1 MGTTN
6 QNPGAG
12 DLLRDINAIIV
23 KNARA
28 INIAAMAVIF
38 FLFCAGNI
46 VVANFGYGISAGASG
61 LKAITEMENIFKF
74 AGAAGFS
81 FGMFMF
87 VVCMIAIV
95 VSLVLSLIAFLHND
109 LAKLAKW
116 SLCLLALYA
125 IAVFMI
131 LVTNHVN
138 VGFLGGWL
146 ALLFSA
152 AWYYCLRVQKEAA
165 GK

>member
-46 VVANFGYGISAGASG
+46 VVVSGGKGIGMSG
-61 LKAITEMENIFKF
+61 LKAITEMENTIRITSFFKSDV
-74 AGAAGFS
+74 S
-81 FGMFMF
+81 FGMVMF
-87 VVCMIAIV
+87 VICMIAIV